1 MKGFCDCTILSLFL
15 NKADPKRGGTQIIF
29 YDIFRSRVEVKT
41 LITALLCNKS
51 NLIRLREGL
60 EIKSLAKSNNLYFTA
75 SLVHSMWE

>member
-1 MKGFCDCTILSLFL
+1 MKGFCDCTTLSLFP
-15 NKADPKRGGTQIIF
+15 NKADPKRGKTQIIF

-60 EIKSLAKSNNLYFTA
+60 EIKSSVESNNLYFTA
-75 SLVHSMWE
+75 SLVDSLWE